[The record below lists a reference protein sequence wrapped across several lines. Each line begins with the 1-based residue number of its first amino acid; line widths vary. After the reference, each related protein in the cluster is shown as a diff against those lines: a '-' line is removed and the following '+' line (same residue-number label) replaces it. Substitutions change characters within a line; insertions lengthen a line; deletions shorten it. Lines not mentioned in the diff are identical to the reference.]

1 MSLLARAT
9 KLRHL
14 AIRAA
19 RLAVDRGVPP
29 SWFGYRWVRRQTMAE
44 LLSRADASELIASYE
59 TIHPEAVVEN
69 PLPANVAK
77 REQLPAERGWW
88 GYSFR
93 DVPARTSTETFIATL
108 PDARVVWYEDGRR
121 QFHPAVLTS
130 DDRSLDLREIR
141 YRRPHADAFARGH
154 PLRLRR
160 ATWILERVYDNHSHW
175 LSAHLPKLLLLR
187 DRGQLDHVLLP
198 PRLTP
203 VMETSLRMLGLDP
216 TAFARFDPSRRL
228 EVDQL
233 TVIGT
238 DRFRPE
244 LLRLVQQAYAGS
256 APPAPHR
263 RVFVSRAGAT
273 RRRLVNEEELWPL
286 LRDVGFERVKME
298 ELSFEAQVALMRET
312 AVLVAPHGA
321 GLTNMLFCPP
331 GAEIVEVADLSFPN
345 PNFYAIACAAGHRY
359 WLLTGEH
366 VGDAPPLE
374 RDLRIDLPSVTPLL
388 RKLTTA
394 GSAAGPDGPTA

>member
-1 MSLLARAT
+1 MSLLAPT

-14 AIRAA
+14 ASRGAK
-19 RLAVDRGVPP
+19 LAVNRGVPP
-29 SWFGYRWVRRQTMAE
+29 AWFGYRWVRRQTVGE
-44 LLSRADASELIASYE
+44 LLSRADCRDLITYYE
-59 TIHPEAVVEN
+59 TIHPEAIVRN
-69 PLPANVAK
+69 PLPANVSD
-77 REQLPAERGWW
+77 RTELPDDRGWW
-88 GYSFR
+88 GYSFH

-108 PDARVVWYEDGRR
+108 PDAQVVWYEDPRR

-141 YRRPHADAFARGH
+141 YRRPHAEAFTGGY
-154 PLRLRR
+154 PVRLKR
-160 ATWILERVYDNHSHW
+160 ATWIVERVYDNHSHW

-187 DRGQLDHVLLP
+187 ERGQLDHVLLP

-203 VMETSLRMLGLDP
+203 VMETSLRMLGLEP
-216 TAFARFDPSRRL
+216 AAFSRFDPSRRL

-233 TVIGT
+233 TVMGT

-244 LLRLVQQAYAGS
+244 LLRLVQQAVTGS
-256 APPAPHR
+256 DRPTPHR
-263 RVFVSRAGAT
+263 RIFISRAGAT

-286 LRDVGFERVKME
+286 LRDIGFERVRME
-298 ELSFEAQVALMRET
+298 ELSFTEQVALMRET
-312 AVLVAPHGA
+312 AMMFAPHGA

-331 GAEIVEVADLSFPN
+331 GADIVEIADLTFPN
-345 PNFYAIACAAGHRY
+345 PNFYAMACAAGHRY
-359 WLLTGEH
+359 WLLAGEY

-374 RDLRIDLPSVTPLL
+374 RDLRIDASSVTPLL

-394 GSAAGPDGPTA
+394 GSAAWPDRPTA